1 MRSSLLDTDGFVA
14 HPSDIKRTTT
24 ASAPDRKLVK
34 YPAALVLRKAEILAN
49 GERFST
55 GLALLQNR
63 VPTGLGDVWSC
74 LIMRVMAEQRSV
86 LRIGDSLNQTTTTT
100 LKIDAA
106 YLASASLAFHNLL
119 KRACPE
125 KTAEATGSSQLLNEL
140 PRGEEFAF
148 TIRS

>member
-49 GERFST
+49 GERFTT
-55 GLALLQNR
+55 GFALLQNV
-63 VPTGLGDVWSC
+63 VPTGLGGVWTC
-74 LIMRVMAEQRSV
+74 LIMRVMAEQGAGSA
-86 LRIGDSLNQTTTTT
+86 LRISDSFNQTTSTT

-106 YLASASLAFHNLL
+106 YLASASLAPKSLEEGGH
-119 KRACPE
+119 E
-125 KTAEATGSSQLLNEL
+125 KTVKRQAARNS
-140 PRGEEFAF
+140 
-148 TIRS
+148 